1 MKEELFAELVA
12 SVKEGGAILRGER
25 EPSRSFRLS
34 PVDIKRIRDE
44 FDLTQ
49 VEFAALLGISVR
61 TLRNWEQGRR
71 VPEGAAMVLLRV
83 AEKHPEAV
91 LDVIRAN
98 DSLTARDGYRHQFPI
113 ACSNSNSYSNTDAD
127 THSHSIYYHNINYHA

>member
-1 MKEELFAELVA
+1 MKEELFSELVA

-25 EPSRSFRLS
+25 KPTGSFHLS
-34 PVDIKRIRDE
+34 PEDIRRIRED

-71 VPEGAAMVLLRV
+71 VPGGAAMVLLRV

-91 LDVIRAN
+91 LDVI
-98 DSLTARDGYRHQFPI
+98 Q
-113 ACSNSNSYSNTDAD
+113 
-127 THSHSIYYHNINYHA
+127 